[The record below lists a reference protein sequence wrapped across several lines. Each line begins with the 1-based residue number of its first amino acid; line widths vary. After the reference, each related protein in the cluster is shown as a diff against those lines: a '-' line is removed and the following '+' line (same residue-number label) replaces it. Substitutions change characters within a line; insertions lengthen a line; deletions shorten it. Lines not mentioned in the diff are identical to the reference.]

1 VRARLRAR
9 QQDEIKIG
17 QWSAPLGQ
25 PHHGEKMTVRMTVS
39 LIATE
44 GYNCHVQC
52 HNPFQNLRE
61 HIETRDVAMINHM
74 SGQPDEDALLKI
86 DDLAS
91 GTSLP
96 PQIMRIRLSN
106 SMSSMGF

>member
-1 VRARLRAR
+1 
-9 QQDEIKIG
+9 
-17 QWSAPLGQ
+17 
-25 PHHGEKMTVRMTVS
+25 
-39 LIATE
+39 
-44 GYNCHVQC
+44 
-52 HNPFQNLRE
+52 
-61 HIETRDVAMINHM
+61 MINHM

>member
-1 VRARLRAR
+1 
-9 QQDEIKIG
+9 
-17 QWSAPLGQ
+17 
-25 PHHGEKMTVRMTVS
+25 
-39 LIATE
+39 
-44 GYNCHVQC
+44 
-52 HNPFQNLRE
+52 
-61 HIETRDVAMINHM
+61 MINHM

-91 GTSLP
+91 GKSLP